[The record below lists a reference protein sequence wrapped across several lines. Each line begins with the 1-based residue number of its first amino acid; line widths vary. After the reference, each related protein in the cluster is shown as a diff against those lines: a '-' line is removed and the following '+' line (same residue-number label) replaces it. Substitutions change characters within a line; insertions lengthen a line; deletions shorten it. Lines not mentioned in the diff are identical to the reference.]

1 MKFPKEKAV
10 IIGKI
15 KGYLDDGDTKS
26 IIQMEED
33 IIANIDDLQN
43 DTLTVYELTFEV
55 NMTVLDI
62 LIYKLYSIG
71 DTNKVI
77 AIGDEYLKHEYESYL
92 VIYYMLLSYIGNE
105 DIYQAVSLIRRSKLL
120 NREDVKAYYSGDDPH
135 YSMISTIDGDVYHTL
150 ALVMVV
156 YSLEIAKE
164 SVIVKQVNKDYLLFR
179 LYDVFNLMSELLY
192 PVEVILK
199 MSEDIGIV
207 FLQKI

>member
-43 DTLTVYELTFEV
+43 DTLPFYELTFEV

-135 YSMISTIDGDVYHTL
+135 YSMISTIDGDVYRTL

>member
-164 SVIVKQVNKDYLLFR
+164 SVIVKQVNKEYLLFR

>member
-26 IIQMEED
+26 IIQMEEE

>member
-43 DTLTVYELTFEV
+43 DTLPVYELTFEV

-135 YSMISTIDGDVYHTL
+135 YSMISTIDGDVYRTL